1 MSIADEK
8 VKNNDQEQDY
18 EIDTLTNERLISDH
32 EYDGIRELDNDLPP
46 WWKWLFYITIVFA
59 IVYMVRLF
67 IFQADDLV
75 QQSEYNKEM
84 TQAASIVPSSSQ
96 TQMEAFEIKVLTDA
110 TSIANGKA
118 IFDKICS
125 VCHVIDGGGLVGP
138 NMTDDY
144 WIHGNTIQDMF
155 NTVTNGVL
163 EKLVGPNMT
172 DDYWIHGNT
181 IQDMFNTVTNGVLEK
196 GMISYKDQYS
206 PQQRLEVLSY
216 IITLHGTK
224 PANPKAPQ
232 GELKEW
238 PY

>member
-1 MSIADEK
+1 MSTENEN
-8 VKNNDQEQDY
+8 VKNNSQEQDY
-18 EIDTLTNERLISDH
+18 EIDTLTNDRLISDH

-59 IVYMVRLF
+59 IVYLIRLF
-67 IFQADDLV
+67 VFEADDLV
-75 QQSEYNKEM
+75 QQSEFNKEM
-84 TQAASIVPSSSQ
+84 AQAASMAPSQSASE
-96 TQMEAFEIKVLTDA
+96 TIEIKVLTDP
-110 TSIANGKA
+110 TSLANGKA
-118 IFDKICS
+118 IFDKICA
-125 VCHVIDGGGLVGP
+125 VCHLVDGGGLVGP

-144 WIHGNTIQDMF
+144 WIHGNTM
-155 NTVTNGVL
+155 
-163 EKLVGPNMT
+163 
-172 DDYWIHGNT
+172 
-181 IQDMFNTVTNGVLEK
+181 QDMFNTVTNGVLEK

-216 IITLHGTK
+216 IITLHGTT

>member
-1 MSIADEK
+1 MSTENEN
-8 VKNNDQEQDY
+8 VKNNSQEQDY
-18 EIDTLTNERLISDH
+18 EIDTLTNDRLISDH

-59 IVYMVRLF
+59 IVYLVRLF
-67 IFQADDLV
+67 VFEADDLV
-75 QQSEYNKEM
+75 QQSEFNKEM
-84 TQAASIVPSSSQ
+84 AQAASMAPSQSASE
-96 TQMEAFEIKVLTDA
+96 TIEIKVLTDP
-110 TSIANGKA
+110 TSLANGKA
-118 IFDKICS
+118 IFDKICA
-125 VCHVIDGGGLVGP
+125 VCHLVDGGGLVGP

-144 WIHGNTIQDMF
+144 WIHGNTM
-155 NTVTNGVL
+155 
-163 EKLVGPNMT
+163 
-172 DDYWIHGNT
+172 
-181 IQDMFNTVTNGVLEK
+181 QDMFNTVTNGVLEK

-216 IITLHGTK
+216 IITLHSTT